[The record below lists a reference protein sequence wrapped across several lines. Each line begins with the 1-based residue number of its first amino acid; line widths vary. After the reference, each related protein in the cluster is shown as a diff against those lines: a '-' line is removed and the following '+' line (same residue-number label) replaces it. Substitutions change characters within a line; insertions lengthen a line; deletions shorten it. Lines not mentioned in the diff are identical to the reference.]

1 MDSLHRGDLDA
12 AAGGI
17 PAMQQPQRS
26 PAVSYTH
33 LDVYKRQ
40 ALSVIASVTSG
51 NPFLEYIQNGASVAA
66 VMGIFLWREMKRAE
80 RYERLYDDERKKRI
94 DAENKCSGCEF
105 VRKAHEEFLDNR
117 D

>member
-1 MDSLHRGDLDA
+1 MLNVIDEFTRECLALEAGREISVCILEKGAEVGSHILSGAVLEPRALDEL
-12 AAGGI
+12 
-17 PAMQQPQRS
+17 R
-26 PAVSYTH
+26 
-33 LDVYKRQ
+33 R
-40 ALSVIASVTSG
+40 
-51 NPFLEYIQNGASVAA
+51 EGASVAA